1 MCVCICLWVHYLYLF
16 IYLFAGYIYRMG
28 SAMRQHRHCS
38 LQIARR
44 AHWRQH
50 RGLGQDHPP
59 GGIQCIQPTCF
70 SFGVDAFLER
80 CFKPESSGQGSTKA
94 SCSASSLSASSSSMF
109 PMPSSEGGAGSGR
122 ALREEPRQEGRK
134 DNMVHQNT
142 LLALGTYNLY
152 TICIYIYI
160 SYIYIYIYIIFPQNK
175 MESIAAK

>member
-1 MCVCICLWVHYLYLF
+1 MYIFMCVCICLWVHYLYLF

-28 SAMRQHRHCS
+28 SAMRQPRHCS

-70 SFGVDAFLER
+70 SFGGDAFLER
-80 CFKPESSGQGSTKA
+80 CFKPKSSGQGSTKA

-134 DNMVHQNT
+134 RQYGSSKRFASFGHVQFI
-142 LLALGTYNLY
+142 YNLY
-152 TICIYIYI
+152 IYIYHIYI
-160 SYIYIYIYIIFPQNK
+160 SYFPKIKWNP
-175 MESIAAK
+175 